1 MFTDPQFWV
10 AIAFFIFIAAI
21 FLPVKKIVTSNLD
34 SQIDEIKN
42 KIDEAENLKNE
53 AQLTLGEI
61 KKRQSEVQK
70 EIDLI
75 QSEAKS
81 KIAQI
86 ENEAHKKLN
95 DQIEKRKIISK
106 SKIDQLVRDTN
117 TEIQEYISSTAIKAT
132 IVLLEQKLSDDQ
144 KENLINAS
152 INEMS
157 SVIKN

>member
-1 MFTDPQFWV
+1 MNAKKLVMLLAVV
-10 AIAFFIFIAAI
+10 AIAVGVYFMM
-21 FLPVKKIVTSNLD
+21 
-34 SQIDEIKN
+34 N
-42 KIDEAENLKNE
+42 KGGD
-53 AQLTLGEI
+53 
-61 KKRQSEVQK
+61 
-70 EIDLI
+70 DCMCCD
-75 QSEAKS
+75 
-81 KIAQI
+81 AQI

>member
-1 MFTDPQFWV
+1 MFSDPQFWV

-21 FLPVKKIVTSNLD
+21 FLPVKKMVTSNLD

-75 QSEAKS
+75 QIEAKS
-81 KIAQI
+81 KIGKI
-86 ENEAHKKLN
+86 ENEAYQKLN

-117 TEIQEYISSTAIKAT
+117 TEIQEYISSTAIEAT
-132 IVLLEQKLSDDQ
+132 ILLLEQKLSHDQ

>member
-1 MFTDPQFWV
+1 MFSDPQFWV

-21 FLPVKKIVTSNLD
+21 FLPVKKMVASNLD

-86 ENEAHKKLN
+86 ENEAHQKLN

-117 TEIQEYISSTAIKAT
+117 TEIQEYISSTAIEAT
-132 IVLLEQKLSDDQ
+132 ILLLECAISYMLSS
-144 KENLINAS
+144 AS
-152 INEMS
+152 FVSI
-157 SVIKN
+157 IT